1 MRMKKKYLFAFLF
14 IVLLNGCGTK
24 GELYIPEEKYPQSS
38 IDKHQDKII
47 IKNNQFTLIWFIN
60 FNK

>member
-1 MRMKKKYLFAFLF
+1 MNMKKKYLFVFVFVFVFVF

-24 GELYIPEEKYPQSS
+24 GELYIPEEKYPQSF

-47 IKNNQFTLIWFIN
+47 IKNYQFA
-60 FNK
+60 

>member
-1 MRMKKKYLFAFLF
+1 MNMKKKYLFAFVF

-24 GELYIPEEKYPQSS
+24 GELYIPEEKYPQSF

-47 IKNNQFTLIWFIN
+47 IKNYHLA
-60 FNK
+60 